1 MKISGEAVFWLP
13 FLYGYFIKWLTYKQ
27 FAGKTSFLAGKVQK
41 RAGKQSI
48 LAGKV

>member
-1 MKISGEAVFWLP
+1 MTGDLVKKFGRH
-13 FLYGYFIKWLTYKQ
+13 KQ